1 MFKKDA
7 VSQIYSRN
15 RALLAEVLQLEQ
27 RLLARFYG
35 MEAAVR
41 CMMLSAM
48 TGEAMVM
55 IGPPGTAK
63 SRLIRAF
70 CSLIGVLDHD
80 PREVVKHAE
89 TEWHVKSV
97 DEERY
102 FEYLLTQFT
111 EPSELFGYFDLA
123 KLMGKEPRLER
134 NVIGQMQRAEVV
146 FLDEVFNASSAI
158 LNALL
163 TFMNERKFHDRG
175 VVHSTPMKMLFA
187 ATNHPPREDG
197 LGAVYDRFLLRCRM
211 ENAPA
216 GYEPLARLLQA
227 AWTETHDHGDTGR
240 GTFRHLPGRLE
251 AYRDGIEDMTS
262 ATENRLEIDQTGTVM
277 ARLAGLVATVR
288 AKELSEMS
296 NRRLV
301 KFSAIVL
308 AQALLR
314 AQAEGAETAEILPRD
329 LMVIVDYGLDHSE
342 PGTVEKLR
350 QELLLA

>member
-1 MFKKDA
+1 MFTPAA
-7 VSQIYSRN
+7 VTAIYKSN
-15 RALLAEVLQLEQ
+15 RAMLDRVLDLEKA
-27 RLLARFYG
+27 LIGRFYG
-35 MEAAVR
+35 MEDAVR

-80 PREVVKHAE
+80 PREQDTATLAGATRK
-89 TEWHVKSV
+89 
-97 DEERY
+97 DERY

-111 EPSELFGYFDLA
+111 EPSELFGYFDLS
-123 KLMGKEPRLER
+123 KLMDPKDPRLER

-175 VVHSTPMKMLFA
+175 VVYPTPLKMLFG
-187 ATNHPPREDG
+187 ATNHAPREEG

-216 GYEPLARLLQA
+216 GHDALSRLLSA
-227 AWTETHDHGDTGR
+227 AWTETHSHADAGQGHFKD
-240 GTFRHLPGRLE
+240 LPGTLQT
-251 AYRDGIEDMTS
+251 YRDTIETMT
-262 ATENRLEIDQTGTVM
+262 TEGKLVVDPLGKALPQ
-277 ARLAGLVATVR
+277 LAAMVAMVR

-308 AQALLR
+308 AEALLR
-314 AQAEGAETAEILPRD
+314 SAQAKAAEAEILPRD
-329 LMVIVDYGLDHSE
+329 LGVILTYGLDQGD
-342 PGTVEKLR
+342 PGALSKMR
-350 QELLLA
+350 QDLLLA